1 MFDLK
6 IATRTTTKAE
16 SLVSVT
22 SGSSSNVE
30 AATPMV
36 SHRIGHDN
44 CLCCG
49 VCVCLSSYFFLDLV
63 LYCVLKC
70 VLTYVVPM

>member
-22 SGSSSNVE
+22 SGSSSNVA

-36 SHRIGHDN
+36 SHRIGHG
-44 CLCCG
+44 CFCVV
-49 VCVCLSSYFFLDLV
+49 VCVCAYHRTFSLIWYCTVYLSVYLR
-63 LYCVLKC
+63 
-70 VLTYVVPM
+70 T